1 MRHAPS
7 LSNLTWS
14 DLAFELPPPPR
25 LVLRHNKNLHH
36 GYTPAPGE
44 TLGEALRKMEAYCK
58 EHKHGNTKITGA
70 IKVVEHTR
78 LNGAPLWVKLVQWLR
93 DKDANV

>member
-14 DLAFELPPPPR
+14 DLDFELPIHPSR

-36 GYTPAPGE
+36 GYTPAHGE
-44 TLGEALRKMEAYCK
+44 TLGEALRKM
-58 EHKHGNTKITGA
+58 
-70 IKVVEHTR
+70 
-78 LNGAPLWVKLVQWLR
+78 
-93 DKDANV
+93 

>member
-14 DLAFELPPPPR
+14 DLAFEVPTHPSR
-25 LVLRHNKNLHH
+25 LVLRHNKHLQH
-36 GYTPAPGE
+36 GYT
-44 TLGEALRKMEAYCK
+44 LMEALKKMEAHCK
-58 EHKHGNTKITGA
+58 AHKQGNTRITGA
-70 IKVVEHTR
+70 IKVVEHTK

-93 DKDANV
+93 RVEQ